1 MNTISRR
8 AVLKGSVAFAAVAFA
23 QRPLSVFGF
32 GEPEEG
38 AVLVLFTTPQPKNP
52 NRPMLQWEE
61 LKSWTTPN
69 ENVYVVS
76 HYNTPVIEADKW
88 KLEIGGFVEK
98 PITLT
103 LADLKK
109 RTQKEIM
116 ATLECGGNGASNNF
130 MGAVANVKWKG
141 TPLAPILKECGIK
154 KRGIEVVFIGTDEKR
169 EKVRDAEFDMR
180 FSRSLSLTDAMQDK
194 IMLCWEMNGQPL
206 AKEHG
211 YPLRL
216 IVPGWYGIAWV
227 KWLSRIEVQD
237 RRFMSKYMAR
247 EYVTI
252 RGEEQ
257 ADGDVLYRET
267 SVSFM
272 NVKSIVARVLKLKDG
287 TLRVQGAAWS
297 DGTPIKS
304 VELKLDDG
312 KWMEVTLDKTNRSEY
327 SWTFWSYDWKG
338 AGEGEHTLVSRAT
351 DMDDRVQ
358 PAADEPTIK
367 LKKTYW
373 EANQQVVRKI
383 KL

>member
-1 MNTISRR
+1 MPNISRR
-8 AVLKGSVAFAAVAFA
+8 AVLKGSVAFAALAFA

-32 GEPEEG
+32 GDPDEG
-38 AVLVLFTTPQPKNP
+38 AVQVPFLTPQQKNP
-52 NRPMLQWEE
+52 NRPMVQWEE
-61 LKSWTTPN
+61 LKTWTTPN
-69 ENVYVVS
+69 ESVYVVS
-76 HYNTPVIEADKW
+76 HYNTPALEEDKW
-88 KLEIGGFVEK
+88 KLEIGGFVNK
-98 PITLT
+98 PMTLT

-109 RTQKEIM
+109 RPKKEIM
-116 ATLECGGNGASNNF
+116 ATLECGGNGASPSF
-130 MGAVANVKWKG
+130 MGAVANVKWTG
-141 TPLAPILKECGIK
+141 TPLAPLLKECGIK
-154 KRGIEVVFIGTDEKR
+154 KRGIEVVFIGNDEKR
-169 EKVRDAEFDMR
+169 EKVREAEFDMR

-194 IMLCWEMNGQPL
+194 IMLCWEMNGKPL
-206 AKEHG
+206 PKEHG
-211 YPLRL
+211 FPLRL

-227 KWLSRIEVQD
+227 KWLARIEVQD

-252 RGEEQ
+252 RGEEMP
-257 ADGDVLYRET
+257 DGDTLYRET

-304 VELKLDDG
+304 VELKLDNGDWQ
-312 KWMEVTLDKTNRSEY
+312 KVTLDKANRSKY

-338 AGEGEHTLVSRAT
+338 AAAGEHTLVSRAT
-351 DMDDRVQ
+351 DEDDRVQ
-358 PAADEPTIK
+358 PSVDDPAIK

-383 KL
+383 KI

>member
-8 AVLKGSVAFAAVAFA
+8 AVLKGTVAFAAVAFA

-32 GEPEEG
+32 GELSEG
-38 AVLVLFTTPQPKNP
+38 EVLVPFTTPQPRNP
-52 NRPMLQWEE
+52 NRPMVQWEE

-109 RTQKEIM
+109 RPQKEIM
-116 ATLECGGNGASNNF
+116 ATLECGGNGASANF

-169 EKVRDAEFDMR
+169 EKIREAEFDMR

-206 AKEHG
+206 TKEHG

-312 KWMEVTLDKTNRSEY
+312 TWQKATLDKANQAEY